1 MGLFRRTPESPGPAA
16 GAGIDAF
23 WQWWTAEGRADAER
37 SIEGDLAPQDF
48 ASTMAEHLD
57 PVGPLAWEL
66 TTGDVSQHVLV
77 VSAEGDPER
86 RALAR
91 RVVLAAPEADATWS
105 YVDTRPPAADPEGI
119 VLGSDGELIDF
130 DRVGVSAR
138 LHGEQFDVAVHH
150 PAYAQLPAEA
160 RERITVLALDAAL
173 GESGTELWIG
183 GVTASEVSPV
193 DAFGLSALRAV
204 VHDLERQHVDADG
217 RPRWLMLQGQGPGGP
232 LVAMVRRLL
241 RPSTAPHL
249 DTYVS
254 VALPY
259 RGRDAHG
266 LPDESSAA
274 ALEDVQQRLADA
286 LGTSGEIVAHL
297 STGGVRTV
305 HLYADSTAAPVPA
318 LKQVAKTWAEGR
330 AAVHEMHDPGWEA
343 VAHLRQ

>member
-1 MGLFRRTPESPGPAA
+1 MGLFRRTPESPGPAT
-16 GAGIDAF
+16 GTDITAF
-23 WQWWTAEGRADAER
+23 WQWWAAEGRADAER
-37 SIEGDLAPQDF
+37 SIEGDLAPQEF
-48 ASTMAEHLD
+48 AATLAGHLD

-66 TTGDVSQHVLV
+66 SAGDVSRHVLV
-77 VSAEGDPER
+77 VTAESDPGLR
-86 RALAR
+86 GLAR
-91 RVVLAAPEADATWS
+91 RVVLAAPEADGTWS
-105 YVDTRPPAADPEGI
+105 YLDTRPPAADPEGI

-130 DRVGVSAR
+130 DRVRVSAR
-138 LHGEQFDVAVHH
+138 LHGEQFDVSVHH
-150 PAYAQLPAEA
+150 PAFADLPAEA

-183 GVTASEVSPV
+183 GITASEVSPV

-232 LVAMVRRLL
+232 LVALVRRLL

-259 RGRDAHG
+259 RGRDAQG
-266 LPDESSAA
+266 LPDESSVA
-274 ALEDVQQRLADA
+274 ALEQLQQRLTDS

-305 HLYADSTAAPVPA
+305 HLYTDSTAATVPA
-318 LKQVAKTWAEGR
+318 LKQVARSWGEGR
-330 AAVHEMHDPGWEA
+330 AAVHEMRDPGWEA